1 VIRLTI
7 RRSAK
12 LACQQAV
19 ELVSDYLEGAL
30 PRAQRRRFEAHL
42 RDCPDC
48 PEYVAQLRATIALL
62 ASIGPDRLSPL
73 THNELIGL
81 YRRYRTAG

>member
-1 VIRLTI
+1 VIRLSI

-30 PRAQRRRFEAHL
+30 PRAQRRRLEAHL
-42 RDCPDC
+42 TDCPDC
-48 PEYVAQLRATIALL
+48 PEYLAQIRATIMLL
-62 ASIGPDRLSPL
+62 ASLAPDRLSPP
-73 THNELIGL
+73 TRDELAGL